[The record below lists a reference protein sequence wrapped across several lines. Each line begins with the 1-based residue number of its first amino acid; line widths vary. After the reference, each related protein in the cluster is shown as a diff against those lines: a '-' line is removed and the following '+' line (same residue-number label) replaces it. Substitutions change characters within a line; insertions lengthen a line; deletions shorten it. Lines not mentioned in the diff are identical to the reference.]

1 MKMKRIFHCFKF
13 RHRHYRNQW
22 NLVSTAS
29 SSSSS
34 IFINLIINILYI
46 FIIIIITL
54 STTTI
59 PTTTTILVDCLPKM
73 IKIGGIFSPDQFEQA
88 TVFRYAIDRL
98 NNDNNMAIGS
108 SGSNGNNNAR
118 ILPKTKLQANI
129 VQINLDDSFHGHKQ
143 GLMRIQEFLKEA
155 EKNEWNIRLYQIQD
169 RMYRDIFWEI
179 KQNNINNLLLDLDRD
194 NIFLALKHAQQVGM
208 MTENQNYLITSLDLH
223 TINLENFQYAKT
235 KITALSLIDFS
246 SKELHDVIN
255 HLRFSYRFRS
265 LPQPSSSLSSILSK
279 STTTSTFPDPPIRL
293 ANTILTE
300 SALLYDSVRLFATA
314 LKDLDQSQSIS
325 MPTTSCTN
333 MNPWLY
339 GTSLMNYMR
348 PISFQGITGLVG
360 FDQQGKRSHF
370 RLHLMTITRQGL
382 QTVGSWDRNEL
393 AYKRLKI
400 KPEWQSTFQI
410 GTLENKTLRV
420 TTILNDPYCMY
431 TESSE
436 TKIGNERFEGYI
448 IDLVEE
454 LSKLLGFKYIFK
466 LVDDGVYGTNEN
478 GEWNGLI
485 GEVIKKKAD
494 IAVVDLTITSK
505 RAEAVDFTLPFMNT
519 GISILFKKPTTKVTT
534 LFSFLSPLSSTVWCY
549 VLAAYVGVS
558 TVLFFVGR
566 MSPYEWENPNP
577 CRENDGV
584 LENNFSQLNS
594 FFFTIGSL
602 MQQGS
607 DLAPKA
613 MSTRT
618 IAGLWYFFTLIM
630 ISSYTANL
638 AAFLTVEKV
647 IYPIKDAEDLSKQ
660 TTIEYGCLN
669 SGSTKAFFRES
680 NLSTFKRMYEFMKSR
695 PHVFMAKNEDGRKRV
710 ERGNYAYLMES
721 ASIEYIIERNCN
733 LTQIGGLL
741 DTKGYGI
748 ATRKRSKYRNLLSE
762 AILKLQE
769 SGRLLELK
777 EKWWKQKK
785 GGGQCIDDAKKSS
798 SSVTALKM
806 DNVGGVFVVLIGG
819 LALAFCLALCEF
831 WFHAKTPHK
840 ACDVVCEELSK
851 DLKFAMMCQSK
862 TKPNRDPSPRSR
874 SLSSSTESYNTVLS
888 PNNNGIIG
896 ATAIIN
902 NLHTKNQQISSLLL
916 SQTPTLGQM
925 HHSISQYS
933 NCQILTTGPSTN
945 QPSQL
950 LPLFQQQQQHQQQQQ
965 QQQSSSSTTE
975 LQSPTSITHLRTPSI
990 TNNNGTTLAEQI
1002 ELEMEHQQQQQQRRG
1017 QLIL

>member
-1 MKMKRIFHCFKF
+1 
-13 RHRHYRNQW
+13 
-22 NLVSTAS
+22 
-29 SSSSS
+29 
-34 IFINLIINILYI
+34 
-46 FIIIIITL
+46 
-54 STTTI
+54 
-59 PTTTTILVDCLPKM
+59 
-73 IKIGGIFSPDQFEQA
+73 GIFSPDQFEQA
-88 TVFRYAIDRL
+88 TVFRYAIDKL
-98 NNDNNMAIGS
+98 NNDNNLVNS
-108 SGSNGNNNAR
+108 NNNVR
-118 ILPKTKLQANI
+118 ILPKTKLQAQI
-129 VQINLDDSFHGHKQ
+129 VQIDLDDSFHGHKQ
-143 GLMRIQEFLKEA
+143 VCSLLENGSIALFGPLNGKLYHHVQSILDSLEIPHLECHWNTMKQTNNNQLSVNIYPKHDYLSLAFIDIVKSWKWKSFVIVYEANEGLMRVQEFLKEA
-155 EKNEWNIRLYQIQD
+155 EKNEWNIRLYQVQN

-179 KQNNINNLLLDLDRD
+179 KQNKINNLLLDLDRD

-208 MTENQNYLITSLDLH
+208 MTENQNYLITTLDLH
-223 TINLENFQYAKT
+223 TINMENFQYAKT
-235 KITALSLIDFS
+235 KITSLSLIDFS
-246 SKELHDVIN
+246 SNELHDVIS
-255 HLRFSYRFRS
+255 HLRRRLRTMTLSS
-265 LPQPSSSLSSILSK
+265 SSSSSL
-279 STTTSTFPDPPIRL
+279 TT
-293 ANTILTE
+293 TE
-300 SALLYDSVRLFATA
+300 SALIYDSIRLFATA

-370 RLHLMTITRQGL
+370 RLDLMTVTRQGF
-382 QTVGSWDRNEL
+382 QTVGSWDPNEL

-454 LSKLLGFKYIFK
+454 LSKILGFKYIFK

-577 CRENDGV
+577 CRQNDGV

-607 DLAPKA
+607 DLAP
-613 MSTRT
+613 
-618 IAGLWYFFTLIM
+618 
-630 ISSYTANL
+630 N
-638 AAFLTVEKV
+638 
-647 IYPIKDAEDLSKQ
+647 
-660 TTIEYGCLN
+660 
-669 SGSTKAFFRES
+669 GSTKAFFRES
-680 NLSTFKRMYEFMKSR
+680 NLSTFKRMFEFMKSR

-819 LALAFCLALCEF
+819 LALAFCVALCEF
-831 WFHAKTPHK
+831 WFHTKTPHK

-862 TKPNRDPSPRSR
+862 TKPYRYPSPRSR
-874 SLSSSTESYNTVLS
+874 SISSTESFNT
-888 PNNNGIIG
+888 
-896 ATAIIN
+896 
-902 NLHTKNQQISSLLL
+902 
-916 SQTPTLGQM
+916 
-925 HHSISQYS
+925 
-933 NCQILTTGPSTN
+933 
-945 QPSQL
+945 
-950 LPLFQQQQQHQQQQQ
+950 
-965 QQQSSSSTTE
+965 
-975 LQSPTSITHLRTPSI
+975 
-990 TNNNGTTLAEQI
+990 
-1002 ELEMEHQQQQQQRRG
+1002 
-1017 QLIL
+1017 

>member
-1 MKMKRIFHCFKF
+1 MF
-13 RHRHYRNQW
+13 RD
-22 NLVSTAS
+22 V
-29 SSSSS
+29 
-34 IFINLIINILYI
+34 
-46 FIIIIITL
+46 
-54 STTTI
+54 
-59 PTTTTILVDCLPKM
+59 
-73 IKIGGIFSPDQFEQA
+73 
-88 TVFRYAIDRL
+88 
-98 NNDNNMAIGS
+98 
-108 SGSNGNNNAR
+108 
-118 ILPKTKLQANI
+118 
-129 VQINLDDSFHGHKQ
+129 
-143 GLMRIQEFLKEA
+143 
-155 EKNEWNIRLYQIQD
+155 
-169 RMYRDIFWEI
+169 FWEI
-179 KQNNINNLLLDLDRD
+179 KQNKINNILLDVDRD
-194 NIFLALKHAQQVGM
+194 NIFQALKHAQQVGM

-223 TINLENFQYAKT
+223 TINLENFQYSKT
-235 KITALSLIDFS
+235 KITSLSLIDFK
-246 SKELHDVIN
+246 SKELADVVN
-255 HLRFSYRFRS
+255 YLNRKSRS
-265 LPQPSSSLSSILSK
+265 SSSSLSLSSPSSSSLTIV
-279 STTTSTFPDPPIRL
+279 STAKTKASMISARANRL
-293 ANTILTE
+293 PNTILTE
-300 SALLYDSVRLFATA
+300 SALLYDSVRLFARA
-314 LKDLDQSQSIS
+314 LKDLNQSQSIS
-325 MPTTSCTN
+325 MPLTSCSN

-348 PISFQGITGLVG
+348 PITFQGMTGLVG
-360 FDQQGKRSHF
+360 FDQQGKRNNFTLNVLS
-370 RLHLMTITRQGL
+370 MTKQGL
-382 QTVGSWDRNEL
+382 QTIGLWNNNEL
-393 AYKRLKI
+393 AYKRLRI
-400 KPEWQSTFQI
+400 KSEWQSIFFS
-410 GTLENKTLRV
+410 GSLENKTLRV

-436 TKIGNERFEGYI
+436 TKVGNERFEGYI

-454 LSKLLGFKYIFK
+454 LSKILGFKYIFK

-485 GEVIKKKAD
+485 GEIIKKKAD

-549 VLAAYVGVS
+549 VLGAYVGVS

-577 CRENDGV
+577 CRQNDGV

-660 TTIEYGCLN
+660 TSIEYGCLN

-680 NLSTFKRMYEFMKSR
+680 NLTTFKRMFGFMQSR

-762 AILKLQE
+762 AILQLQE

-819 LALAFCLALCEF
+819 LALAFLLALCEF
-831 WFHAKTPHK
+831 WFHAKHPAK
-840 ACDVVCEELSK
+840 SCDSVCE
-851 DLKFAMMCQSK
+851 DLANDLRFALMCHSK
-862 TKPNRDPSPRSR
+862 TKPINNREMSRSK
-874 SLSSSTESYNTVLS
+874 SLSSSESTNFVLS
-888 PNNNGIIG
+888 PSNLIVPRSSTLITRPLFDQNPSTDRYHLSNQSAMIKMVNNN
-896 ATAIIN
+896 N
-902 NLHTKNQQISSLLL
+902 NNKKSTKKIDNNNIRHNNSK
-916 SQTPTLGQM
+916 
-925 HHSISQYS
+925 
-933 NCQILTTGPSTN
+933 NNKFSTN
-945 QPSQL
+945 
-950 LPLFQQQQQHQQQQQ
+950 
-965 QQQSSSSTTE
+965 
-975 LQSPTSITHLRTPSI
+975 
-990 TNNNGTTLAEQI
+990 TNNSDFSSESSMMMNYNGGYL
-1002 ELEMEHQQQQQQRRG
+1002 RSN
-1017 QLIL
+1017 

>member
-1 MKMKRIFHCFKF
+1 MK
-13 RHRHYRNQW
+13 Q
-22 NLVSTAS
+22 T
-29 SSSSS
+29 
-34 IFINLIINILYI
+34 
-46 FIIIIITL
+46 
-54 STTTI
+54 
-59 PTTTTILVDCLPKM
+59 
-73 IKIGGIFSPDQFEQA
+73 
-88 TVFRYAIDRL
+88 
-98 NNDNNMAIGS
+98 
-108 SGSNGNNNAR
+108 NNNQLSVN
-118 ILPKTKLQANI
+118 IYPKHDYLSLAFIDIVKSWKWKSFVIVYEANE
-129 VQINLDDSFHGHKQ
+129 
-143 GLMRIQEFLKEA
+143 GLMRVQEFLKEA
-155 EKNEWNIRLYQIQD
+155 EKNEWNIRLYQVQN

-179 KQNNINNLLLDLDRD
+179 KQNKINNLLLDLDRD

-208 MTENQNYLITSLDLH
+208 MTENQNYLITTLDLH
-223 TINLENFQYAKT
+223 TINMENFQYAKT
-235 KITALSLIDFS
+235 KITSLSLIDFS
-246 SKELHDVIN
+246 SNELHDVIS
-255 HLRFSYRFRS
+255 HLRRRLRTMTLSS
-265 LPQPSSSLSSILSK
+265 SSSSLTTVSTISSS
-279 STTTSTFPDPPIRL
+279 SSSSSSVSTFPDPPIRL

-300 SALLYDSVRLFATA
+300 SALIYDSIRLFATA

-370 RLHLMTITRQGL
+370 RLDLMTVTRQGF
-382 QTVGSWDRNEL
+382 QTVGSWDPNEL

-454 LSKLLGFKYIFK
+454 LSKILGFKYIFK

-577 CRENDGV
+577 CRQNDGV

-680 NLSTFKRMYEFMKSR
+680 NLSTFKRMFEFMKSR

-819 LALAFCLALCEF
+819 LALAFCVALCEF
-831 WFHAKTPHK
+831 WFHTKTPHK

-862 TKPNRDPSPRSR
+862 TKPYRYPSPRSR
-874 SLSSSTESYNTVLS
+874 SISSTESFNTVLS
-888 PNNNGIIG
+888 PNIINGNISFQTNNIIDDGNNLKIHNKMIGCSSLNSNDDDDDDNGGGGGII
-896 ATAIIN
+896 TN
-902 NLHTKNQQISSLLL
+902 S
-916 SQTPTLGQM
+916 LGQM

-933 NCQILTTGPSTN
+933 NCQILSTTTTTPAVITAATAATIS
-945 QPSQL
+945 QPSLQN
-950 LPLFQQQQQHQQQQQ
+950 QR
-965 QQQSSSSTTE
+965 QQQSSSSSNE
-975 LQSPTSITHLRTPSI
+975 LQTPTTSIQYLPPPPPSSLSTTNGATI
-990 TNNNGTTLAEQI
+990 TLTEQI
-1002 ELEMEHQQQQQQRRG
+1002 ELEMEQQQRRR
-1017 QLIL
+1017 LIL